1 MDEYVD
7 ILDRNGTATGQHI
20 LKSEAHK
27 KGVFHPTVHIWFYT
41 ADGLVLI
48 QQRAKNKDSF
58 PLHWDVSVAGHVG
71 AGEPIPEAAIREVA
85 EEIGVPITSDELQE
99 VGVFKSEQRPKAYWF
114 DNEFH
119 HTFLCLLTVPL
130 SQLNKQ
136 DSEVATLKL
145 ISVSDLETE
154 VIKFH
159 GTHSF
164 VPHKE
169 SYYNSVIN
177 KLKDVIAD

>member
-7 ILDRNGTATGQHI
+7 ILDPKGVATGKQI

-41 ADGLVLI
+41 ADGFVLI
-48 QQRAKNKDSF
+48 QQRAKNKDTF
-58 PLHWDVSVAGHVG
+58 PMHWDVSVAGHIE
-71 AGEPIPEAAIREVA
+71 AGEPIVDAAIREVH
-85 EEIGVPITSDELQE
+85 EEIGVPITPNELKN

-119 HTFLCLLTVPL
+119 NTFVCLLSVPL
-130 SQLNKQ
+130 SQLIKQ
-136 DSEVATLKL
+136 ESEVADIKL
-145 ISVSDLETE
+145 ISINDLETE
-154 VIKFH
+154 VIKYH

-164 VPHKE
+164 VPHDE
-169 SYYNSVIN
+169 DYYIAVIN
-177 KLKDVIAD
+177 KLKEVIEG

>member
-7 ILDRNGTATGQHI
+7 ILDSKGVATGKQI

-27 KGVFHPTVHIWFYT
+27 KGLYHPTVHIWFYT
-41 ADGLVLI
+41 TDGLVLI
-48 QQRAKNKDSF
+48 QQRAKNKDTF
-58 PLHWDVSVAGHVG
+58 PLHWDVSVAGHCA
-71 AGEPIPEAAIREVA
+71 AGEAVQESAVREVD
-85 EEIGVPITSDELQE
+85 EEIGVLITPNELQK
-99 VGVFKSEQRPKAYWF
+99 VGVFKSELRPKTYCF

-119 HTFLCLLTVPL
+119 HTFLCLLKVPL
-130 SQLNKQ
+130 SELTKLN
-136 DSEVATLKL
+136 SEVAALKL
-145 ISVSDLETE
+145 ISVPDLETE

-169 SYYNSVIN
+169 AYYSAVLT
-177 KLKDVIAD
+177 KLKEVIGD

>member
-7 ILDRNGTATGQHI
+7 ILDHDGVSTGRQI

-41 ADGLVLI
+41 TNGLVLI
-48 QQRAKNKDSF
+48 QQRAKNKDTF
-58 PLHWDVSVAGHVG
+58 PLHWDVSVAGHVA
-71 AGEPIPEAAIREVA
+71 AGEPIPDAAIREVD
-85 EEIGVPITSDELQE
+85 EEIGVLITSDELHK

-119 HTFLCLLTVPL
+119 HTFLCLLKVPL
-130 SQLNKQ
+130 SELTKQ
-136 DSEVATLKL
+136 YSEVAALKL
-145 ISVSDLETE
+145 ISVPDLETE
-154 VIKFH
+154 LLKFH

-169 SYYNSVIN
+169 AYYSAIIN
-177 KLKDVIAD
+177 KLKEVTED

>member
-7 ILDRNGTATGQHI
+7 ILEPNGTATGQQI

-27 KGVFHPTVHIWFYT
+27 KGIFHPTVHIWFYT

-48 QQRAKNKDSF
+48 QQRAKNKDTF
-58 PLHWDVSVAGHVG
+58 PLHWDVSVAGHIV
-71 AGEPIPEAAIREVA
+71 AGEAIPDAAIREVE
-85 EEIGVPITSDELQE
+85 EEIGVHITSDDLQE
-99 VGVFKSEQRPKAYWF
+99 IGVFKSEQRPKAYWF

-130 SQLNKQ
+130 DQLTKQ
-136 DSEVATLKL
+136 DSEVAALKL
-145 ISVSDLETE
+145 ISVTDLETE

-164 VPHKE
+164 VPHME
-169 SYYNSVIN
+169 AYYSAVIN
-177 KLKDVIAD
+177 KLKKL